1 MKPKPSPSEPPIEP
15 RQLSMTL
22 AAPTLRMMSRNEH
35 HAVLVALAGLLLE
48 AAGTGQGSS
57 ETVPALPHGRAG
69 LQPRPRRAVPLATH
83 LLTTNRLYRIIQQ
96 IC

>member
-22 AAPTLRMMSRNEH
+22 DAPTLRTMSCNEH

-48 AAGTGQGSS
+48 AAGAGQG
-57 ETVPALPHGRAG
+57 EDDDERA
-69 LQPRPRRAVPLATH
+69 
-83 LLTTNRLYRIIQQ
+83 
-96 IC
+96 

>member
-22 AAPTLRMMSRNEH
+22 DAPTLRMMSRNEH

-48 AAGTGQGSS
+48 AVGAGRG
-57 ETVPALPHGRAG
+57 EEDDERA
-69 LQPRPRRAVPLATH
+69 
-83 LLTTNRLYRIIQQ
+83 
-96 IC
+96 